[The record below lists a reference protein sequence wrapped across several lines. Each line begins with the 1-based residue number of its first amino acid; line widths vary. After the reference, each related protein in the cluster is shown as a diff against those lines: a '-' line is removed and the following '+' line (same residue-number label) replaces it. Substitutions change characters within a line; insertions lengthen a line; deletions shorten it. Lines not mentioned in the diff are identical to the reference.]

1 MLTFKALQERSLKHY
16 KTVHIENNREGLK
29 DPSCV
34 ICYPSGEISEEF
46 GKFWDWYRTKTPA
59 TTYTEYT
66 TRIFTD
72 LLGLDIG
79 AKSRIRDTK
88 LINLIGSINYL
99 EKPELSIADIAIKI
113 IEIFVCSKYF
123 TLSIEQAER
132 NLEEIQQGSPEN
144 SELEQTDTEQELFDT
159 GIEYEIERTLEELD
173 INTGPEDSFEKNSES
188 KKSEETTELINTEDS
203 ELEITSERD
212 TSKSSETESEIS
224 EYNLDLLFDL
234 INMAGITQTQ
244 FREEMRGIFGEH

>member
-1 MLTFKALQERSLKHY
+1 MLTFEASQKRSLKHY
-16 KTVHIENNREGLK
+16 NTVHIENNKKGLK

-46 GKFWDWYRTKTPA
+46 GKFWDWYRTKIPA
-59 TTYTEYT
+59 TIYSEYT
-66 TRIFTD
+66 IRIFRD
-72 LLGLDIG
+72 LLGLDIIM
-79 AKSRIRDTK
+79 KNRIRDTK
-88 LINLIGSINYL
+88 LINLIGSINYS

-144 SELEQTDTEQELFDT
+144 SESEQTDTEQELFDT

-173 INTGPEDSFEKNSES
+173 INTGPEDNFEKNSES
-188 KKSEETTELINTEDS
+188 EKSEEITELINTEDLELSSEKES
-203 ELEITSERD
+203 EL
-212 TSKSSETESEIS
+212 SETESELS
-224 EYNLDLLFDL
+224 EYNLEQLFEEPEL
-234 INMAGITQTQ
+234 NMADAGAITAGIAALLG
-244 FREEMRGIFGEH
+244 RNGRY